1 MRTNLKD
8 EIIEKV
14 EDNIKN
20 DAEWIPENPDFNPYD
35 LGKKR
40 KNSNRFCKK
49 RWMETLIGSDFSIFY
64 YSTNDYESF
73 FNKDSNNY

>member
-8 EIIEKV
+8 DIIEKV

-40 KNSNRFCKK
+40 KNPIRFCKK
-49 RWMETLIGSDFSIFY
+49 P
-64 YSTNDYESF
+64 
-73 FNKDSNNY
+73 

>member
-8 EIIEKV
+8 DILEKV

-35 LGKKR
+35 LGKKT
-40 KNSNRFCKK
+40 KK
-49 RWMETLIGSDFSIFY
+49 SHQVL
-64 YSTNDYESF
+64 
-73 FNKDSNNY
+73 

>member
-8 EIIEKV
+8 DIIEKV

-35 LGKKR
+35 LGKKV
-40 KNSNRFCKK
+40 KK
-49 RWMETLIGSDFSIFY
+49 SHQVL
-64 YSTNDYESF
+64 
-73 FNKDSNNY
+73 

>member
-8 EIIEKV
+8 DIIKKV

-35 LGKKR
+35 LGKKA
-40 KNSNRFCKK
+40 KK
-49 RWMETLIGSDFSIFY
+49 SHQVL
-64 YSTNDYESF
+64 
-73 FNKDSNNY
+73 

>member
-8 EIIEKV
+8 DILEKV

-20 DAEWIPENPDFNPYD
+20 DAEWIRASIPMIWE
-35 LGKKR
+35 KKR
-40 KNSNRFCKK
+40 KNPIRFCKK
-49 RWMETLIGSDFSIFY
+49 PWMETLISSDFSIFY
-64 YSTNDYESF
+64 YSTNGYESF